1 MPMSSNRWRSV
12 YESFVIFFVNGGI
25 FYTFFGGL
33 VLLVIAA
40 RATKTDLVLGI
51 SFGRIELI
59 WFFALVAMLVIGRFL
74 GWGNIAE
81 SKRLESKL
89 KPIKRGSVPK
99 SSNRWRSAYESF
111 AIVFVNGGGFYIFFG
126 GLVLLVIAASATK
139 AHSVLG
145 ISFGRIGGIWFFGF
159 VGLVVLGSILGW
171 EELAEH
177 KRLEGKLKPIPA
189 RLGVSATELRPIDW
203 VGSIQVPKLFIAGS
217 VDQYTTLAESTQMFD
232 AACQPK
238 ALWVVNGAGHED
250 AYRVAPGQYEQR
262 VLGFFSQYL
271 KHDSEQN
278 TTKPPA

>member
-81 SKRLESKL
+81 RKRLESKL
-89 KPIKRGSVPK
+89 KPIERGSVPK

-189 RLGVSATELRPIDW
+189 RGKRIELYEINSGEALGHISEKELKYLIDSFAEWGMEDNNFYILRETVDLFEERGADTHLVATLREMMGEKDDLEIGW
-203 VGSIQVPKLFIAGS
+203 
-217 VDQYTTLAESTQMFD
+217 T
-232 AACQPK
+232 
-238 ALWVVNGAGHED
+238 
-250 AYRVAPGQYEQR
+250 RV
-262 VLGFFSQYL
+262 
-271 KHDSEQN
+271 
-278 TTKPPA
+278 